1 MDKQNNTRITIE
13 YKITT
18 YGTATYDEEDSAK
31 IMSYMEETGC
41 YIEEAIEE
49 LAKAGAI
56 AGLPEEVGTD
66 QTSWCDYVEEETP
79 E

>member
-1 MDKQNNTRITIE
+1 MDTPNTRITIE
-13 YKITT
+13 YEITT

-49 LAKAGAI
+49 LAKVGAI
-56 AGLPEEVGTD
+56 VGLPEEIGTD
-66 QTSWCDYVEEETP
+66 QTSSCFYMKEEPIE
-79 E
+79 

>member
-1 MDKQNNTRITIE
+1 MDKQNNRITIE

-31 IMSYMEETGC
+31 IISYMEETGC

-49 LAKAGAI
+49 LAKVGAI
-56 AGLPEEVGTD
+56 VGLPEEIGTD
-66 QTSWCDYVEEETP
+66 QTSWCDYTEEETT

>member
-1 MDKQNNTRITIE
+1 MDTPNTRITIE
-13 YKITT
+13 YKLTT

-41 YIEEAIEE
+41 YIEEAIED
-49 LAKAGAI
+49 LAKVGAI
-56 AGLPEEVGTD
+56 AGLPEEIDTN
-66 QTSWCDYVEEETP
+66 QTSWSDYTEEETT